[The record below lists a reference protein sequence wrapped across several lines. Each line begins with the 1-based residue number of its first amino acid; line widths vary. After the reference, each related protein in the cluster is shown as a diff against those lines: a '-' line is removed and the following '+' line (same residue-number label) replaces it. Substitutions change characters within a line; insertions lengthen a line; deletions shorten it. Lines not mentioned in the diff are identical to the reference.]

1 MEDKDSRRLGDALT
15 KAISQLN
22 TTQLLLIEIQMELD
36 RLRLIKP
43 VLPPQN

>member
-15 KAISQLN
+15 QAISQLN
-22 TTQLLLIEIQMELD
+22 TIQLLLIEIQMELD